1 MAFLTAIQSIIIIIF
16 IIGLGYTLKRLNW
29 FDDKFGKGLSKMV
42 IKVALPCAIFLSVL
56 KHLKRNELLSLSD
69 NLIFPAV
76 TVIIAYIIAY
86 ILVKILK
93 IEPGRRGIFMNAI
106 ANTNVVSI
114 GLPLNMAIFGA
125 DSMPYFLICYIVNTL
140 STWVFGVYL
149 INNDDPTKIGQEKVS
164 QGINWKK
171 LIPAPMIGLIVGIVF
186 LLLDIPVPHVAMSI
200 LSYLGGLVVP
210 LSLIYVGIILAT
222 AGLGSI
228 KFDRD
233 TIVALIGRFVIVP
246 LIMLLVIVVTEKV
259 LGIDMLPVLKGTLVV
274 QSGVPMLAVLPILA
288 TEANGDVKYATNLLV
303 SSTVLFI
310 VVIPV
315 LMEVLQYI

>member
-1 MAFLTAIQSIIIIIF
+1 
-16 IIGLGYTLKRLNW
+16 
-29 FDDKFGKGLSKMV
+29 
-42 IKVALPCAIFLSVL
+42 
-56 KHLKRNELLSLSD
+56 SLSD

-171 LIPAPMIGLIVGIVF
+171 LIPAPMIGLIIGIVF

-210 LSLIYVGIILAT
+210 LSLIYVGTILAT

-233 TIVALIGRFVIVP
+233 TIVALIGRFIIVP
-246 LIMLLVIVVTEKV
+246 IIMILVIVISEKV

-288 TEANGDVKYATNLLV
+288 TEANGDVKYATNVLV